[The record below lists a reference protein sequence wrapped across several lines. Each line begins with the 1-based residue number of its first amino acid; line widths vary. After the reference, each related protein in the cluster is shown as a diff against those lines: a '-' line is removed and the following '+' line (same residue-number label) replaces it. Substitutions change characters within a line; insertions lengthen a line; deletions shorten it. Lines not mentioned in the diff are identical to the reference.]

1 MLRYTI
7 QRILTFIPMLIAISL
22 LSFVISINAPGDPVE
37 RLAKSAES
45 EGSAQEQSGASK
57 KIKAELRKK
66 LGLDLPI
73 FYLSIADLSNIDFS
87 QVGETDENTIRKSLD
102 ETQFV
107 LKWNTEPTFITD
119 GTVVPLQTL
128 THDQALTLMATSEW
142 SEPIPVE

>member
-1 MLRYTI
+1 MST
-7 QRILTFIPMLIAISL
+7 RIADTYAI
-22 LSFVISINAPGDPVE
+22 I
-37 RLAKSAES
+37 
-45 EGSAQEQSGASK
+45 
-57 KIKAELRKK
+57 
-66 LGLDLPI
+66 
-73 FYLSIADLSNIDFS
+73 SIADLSNIDFS

-128 THDQALTLMATSEW
+128 THEQALVLMATAEW